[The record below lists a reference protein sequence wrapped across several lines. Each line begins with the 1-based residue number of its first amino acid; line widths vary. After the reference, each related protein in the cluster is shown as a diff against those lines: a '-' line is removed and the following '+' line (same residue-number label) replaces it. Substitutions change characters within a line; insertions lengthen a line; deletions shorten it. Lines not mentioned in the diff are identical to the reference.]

1 MLIFNIYIFLID
13 LYFYFYKKYKLIMHY
28 KLLTPGP
35 LTTSDTVKQSML
47 KDWCTWDEEYKTL
60 VEDIR
65 SKLLMIN
72 NLSDKQYTVT
82 LMQGSGTYGVES
94 AIISSVA
101 ENDHLLVLKNGAYGE
116 RIHQIAR
123 VAQKNVTALSF
134 DETSIIDFEIL
145 EKYLINNTEITHV
158 AFVHCETTTGLLN
171 PLESICKIV
180 KRHNK
185 ILIVDAM
192 SSLGGIPINIA
203 ELKIDFII
211 SSSNKCLQ
219 GVPGFSFIISDRES
233 IKKCEGNSTS
243 LSLDLYDQWINM
255 EGDPGKWRF
264 TSPTHV
270 VRAFYQAIL
279 ELIEEG
285 GITARFDRYIKNQE
299 LLVDGLESL
308 GFRSCIDRKIQS
320 PIITTF
326 LFPENN
332 TFTFQA
338 LYDHLKA
345 YGFVIYPGKLSN
357 LNVFR
362 IGTIGDINSNDIEL
376 LIMVLKNYKTTILKD
391 QI

>member
-1 MLIFNIYIFLID
+1 
-13 LYFYFYKKYKLIMHY
+13 MHY

-72 NLSDKQYTVT
+72 NLSNEKYTVT

-94 AIISSVA
+94 TIISSVG

-116 RIHQIAR
+116 RIHQIASI
-123 VAQKNVTALSF
+123 AKKNVSALSF
-134 DETSIIDFEIL
+134 SEIAIL
-145 EKYLINNTEITHV
+145 DSDVLDQYLTQNPEVTHV
-158 AFVHCETTTGLLN
+158 AFVHCETTTGILN
-171 PLESICKIV
+171 PLENLCEVV

-185 ILIVDAM
+185 TLIVDAM
-192 SSLGGIPINIA
+192 SSLGGIPIAID

-219 GVPGFSFIISDRES
+219 GVPGFSFIISSKES
-233 IKKCEGNSTS
+233 VMKCKGNSTS
-243 LSLDLYDQWINM
+243 LSLDLYDQWVNM
-255 EGDPGKWRF
+255 ESDPGKWRF

-279 ELIEEG
+279 ELINEG
-285 GITARFDRYIKNQE
+285 GITARYNRYLNNQK
-299 LLVDGLESL
+299 LLVKGLGTL
-308 GFRSCIDRKIQS
+308 GFECCIDVTIQS

-326 LFPENN
+326 LFPENK
-332 TFTFQA
+332 TFTFQS
-338 LYDHLKA
+338 LYDYLKG

-362 IGTIGDINSNDIEL
+362 IGNIGDINSNDIEL
-376 LIMVLKNYKTTILKD
+376 LIMILNNYKTNILKE
-391 QI
+391 

>member
-1 MLIFNIYIFLID
+1 
-13 LYFYFYKKYKLIMHY
+13 MHY

-65 SKLLMIN
+65 SKLLSMN
-72 NLSDKQYTVT
+72 NLSNERYTVT
-82 LMQGSGTYGVES
+82 LMQGSGTFGVES
-94 AIISSVA
+94 TIISSVGK
-101 ENDHLLVLKNGAYGE
+101 NDHLLVLKNGAYGD
-116 RIHQIAR
+116 RIQQIASI
-123 VAQKNVTALSF
+123 AQKKVSALSF
-134 DETSIIDFEIL
+134 DETFIIDSEIL
-145 EKYLINNTEITHV
+145 EKHLIQNPDITHV

-180 KRHNK
+180 KKHNK
-185 ILIVDAM
+185 TLIVDAM
-192 SSLGGIPINIA
+192 SSLGGIPINIE

-219 GVPGFSFIISDRES
+219 GVPGFSFIISARES
-233 IKKCEGNSTS
+233 IKKCKGNSTS

-285 GITARFDRYIKNQE
+285 GITARYSRYSNNQK
-299 LLVDGLESL
+299 LLVNGLESL
-308 GFRSCIDRKIQS
+308 GFKCCIDKNIQS

-326 LFPENN
+326 LFPENK
-332 TFTFQA
+332 TFTFQS
-338 LYDHLKA
+338 LYDYLKG

-376 LIMVLKNYKTTILKD
+376 LIMILKKYKTNILKD
-391 QI
+391 